1 VLDALDGPAIREWSN
16 LAADAMET
24 HRAEIDELNV
34 FPVPDGDT
42 GTNLTLT
49 LRAAAEALAADPAT
63 TAGQAMRAWS
73 RAAVLGARG
82 NSGVIVSQILCGLAD
97 GVGGSETCDGSLLA
111 VALRSAADQAYAA
124 VANPLEGTILTVARA
139 AADAA
144 VANPMADA
152 ADSMATVVD
161 RVQQAAWQALRRT
174 IDQLPAL
181 TQAGVVDAGGRGLVV
196 LIDALTQAVTGVA
209 TAAEPAAPVARS
221 RVGLQVPRETGSS
234 DYDYEV
240 QYLLRSADERTAVL
254 RTELA
259 SLGDSLVV
267 VGTGDG
273 VWNVH
278 VHVNDIGAALEAGV
292 RAGEPYRITVV
303 RFADTAP
310 APSPLPS
317 RRRAGTAV
325 VAVAPGEGLAHLFES
340 EGVYVVEGG
349 PTDNPSTAE
358 VLSAMLAC
366 AVDHVVLLPNASQ
379 VGGVAAAAAV
389 EARGHGIDVAVVPTK
404 SPVQGLAAVAVHDAS
419 RRFGD
424 DVIAMAEAAAAT
436 RWAEVTVAQ
445 REALTM
451 AGRCQPGDVLGLID
465 GEVVEIGPSV
475 EAVAAAVIDRL
486 LAVGGELITILVG
499 RDAEPDA
506 GEQLRRHI
514 SADAPHVEVGVFDG
528 GQPHYPLLIGVE

>member
-1 VLDALDGPAIREWSN
+1 MLDALDAPAVRRWSI
-16 LAADAMET
+16 LAADAMDA

-42 GTNLTLT
+42 GTNLSLT
-49 LRAAAEALAADPAT
+49 LRAAAEALAADPAD
-63 TAGQAMRAWS
+63 TAGEAVRAW
-73 RAAVLGARG
+73 AKGAVLGARG
-82 NSGVIVSQILCGLAD
+82 NSGVIISQVLCGLAD
-97 GVGGSETCDGSLLA
+97 GVDGSEACDGSMFA
-111 VALRSAADQAYAA
+111 GALRSAADQAYAS
-124 VANPLEGTILTVARA
+124 VANPLEGTILSVARA

-144 VANPMADA
+144 GAG
-152 ADSMATVVD
+152 SMTSVVQ
-161 RVQQAAWQALRRT
+161 RVQEAAWAALRRT
-174 IDQLPAL
+174 IDQLPVL

-196 LIDALTQAVTGVA
+196 LIDALGQAVTGTAIA
-209 TAAEPAAPVARS
+209 TAQVAPSARS
-221 RVGLQVPRETGSS
+221 RSGLEAARESGST

-240 QYLLRSADERTAVL
+240 QYLLRADEERTGIL
-254 RTELA
+254 RSEL
-259 SLGDSLVV
+259 SPLGDSLVV

-303 RFADTAP
+303 RFADAVGSP
-310 APSPLPS
+310 APPQ
-317 RRRAGTAV
+317 REAGTAV

-349 PTDNPSTAE
+349 PTENPSTAD

-366 AVDHVVLLPNASQ
+366 PADRVVLLPNASQ
-379 VGGVAAAAAV
+379 VSGVAEAAAI
-389 EARGHGIDVAVVPTK
+389 EARGQGIEVAVVPTK
-404 SPVQGLAAVAVHDAS
+404 SPVQGLSAVAVHDPS
-419 RRFGD
+419 RHFGD

-436 RWAEVTVAQ
+436 RWSEVTIAQ

-451 AGRCQPGDVLGLID
+451 AGRCHPGDVLGLID
-465 GEVVEIGPSV
+465 GEVVEIGSTV
-475 EAVAAAVIDRL
+475 DSVAAAIIDRL

-514 SADAPHVEVGVFDG
+514 ASVAQHVEVGVFDG